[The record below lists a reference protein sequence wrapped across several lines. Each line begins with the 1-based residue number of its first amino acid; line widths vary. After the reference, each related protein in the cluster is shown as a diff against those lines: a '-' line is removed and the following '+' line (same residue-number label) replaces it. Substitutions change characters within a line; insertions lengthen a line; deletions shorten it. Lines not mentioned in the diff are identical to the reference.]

1 MILDSDIKLDFS
13 DVLIRPKRSTLESRS
28 QVNLYRDFTSRWAKR
43 KIHTVPIIAANMATG
58 TFSMAHTFSK
68 YGLSVAIHKFH
79 SLAQWQDQLKDKA
92 SLVLL
97 DSIWF
102 CLGMSEDE
110 LDLYREIRK
119 HLAQIDPEVPD
130 CLKVCV
136 DIANGYSQTFAGFIH
151 RIREEFPGI
160 ILAAGNV
167 ASPEMVQELII
178 NGADYVK
185 VGIGPGSQC
194 TTRLKTGIGYPQIS
208 AAIECS
214 DAAHGLGAGIILDG
228 GMRSPGDV
236 AKAFCANS
244 DFVMLG
250 GLFAG
255 TDECEGEIIS
265 RYYQT
270 NELEEKDGELKPKII
285 TKQFKLFYGMSS
297 EYAQNRHGSGM
308 KEYRASEG
316 RTEEVPLIGPV
327 EPIVQDILGGLRSS
341 GTYIGA
347 KELKHFGLCATLV
360 RVSRQHDRF

>member
-1 MILDSDIKLDFS
+1 
-13 DVLIRPKRSTLESRS
+13 
-28 QVNLYRDFTSRWAKR
+28 
-43 KIHTVPIIAANMATG
+43 
-58 TFSMAHTFSK
+58 
-68 YGLSVAIHKFH
+68 
-79 SLAQWQDQLKDKA
+79 
-92 SLVLL
+92 
-97 DSIWF
+97 
-102 CLGMSEDE
+102 
-110 LDLYREIRK
+110 
-119 HLAQIDPEVPD
+119 
-130 CLKVCV
+130 
-136 DIANGYSQTFAGFIH
+136 
-151 RIREEFPGI
+151 
-160 ILAAGNV
+160 
-167 ASPEMVQELII
+167 
-178 NGADYVK
+178 
-185 VGIGPGSQC
+185 
-194 TTRLKTGIGYPQIS
+194 
-208 AAIECS
+208 
-214 DAAHGLGAGIILDG
+214 
-228 GMRSPGDV
+228 MRSPGDV